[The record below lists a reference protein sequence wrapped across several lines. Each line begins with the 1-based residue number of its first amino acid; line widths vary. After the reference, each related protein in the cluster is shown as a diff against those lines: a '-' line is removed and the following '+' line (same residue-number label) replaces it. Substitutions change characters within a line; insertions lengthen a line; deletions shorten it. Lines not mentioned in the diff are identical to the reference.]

1 MLGRL
6 TDLQARV
13 LVALAPVQPRWT
25 LTGGAALAG
34 FHLQHR
40 TTRDL
45 DLFWHGLAA
54 FGPEPEQCTDHLE
67 REGLTVNVLQR
78 TAGFVRLRAG
88 LHGDAAVVDLVAE
101 PMPNIERPQ
110 QVTAGRAMI
119 QVDSPYD
126 FLVNKLGT
134 LLHRAEVR
142 DLVDLRALLE
152 RGGDLGRALRDASKK
167 DGGFSPIMLGH
178 LLHGFPLER
187 QAKIAGLDA
196 AATAALDR
204 FRGDLA
210 ARIAKATQP

>member
-1 MLGRL
+1 MSGRL
-6 TDLQARV
+6 SDLQARV
-13 LVALAPVQPRWT
+13 LAALAPVHPRWT

-45 DLFWHGLAA
+45 DLFWHGLRA
-54 FGPEPEQCTDHLE
+54 FGSEPDDCIHRLE
-67 REGLTVNVLQR
+67 RAGFSVRTIQR
-78 TAGFVRLRAG
+78 TAGFVRLRAE
-88 LHGDAAVVDLVAE
+88 LHSDAVVVDLIAE
-101 PMPNIERPQ
+101 PTPNIEPPQ
-110 QVTAGRAMI
+110 QVSTAGAII
-119 QVDSPYD
+119 QVDSQHEI
-126 FLVNKLGT
+126 LVNKLCT
-134 LLHRAEVR
+134 LLHRAEIR

-196 AATAALDR
+196 ATTAALEQ
-204 FRGDLA
+204 FRVDLT
-210 ARIAKATQP
+210 ARIAKLTRP